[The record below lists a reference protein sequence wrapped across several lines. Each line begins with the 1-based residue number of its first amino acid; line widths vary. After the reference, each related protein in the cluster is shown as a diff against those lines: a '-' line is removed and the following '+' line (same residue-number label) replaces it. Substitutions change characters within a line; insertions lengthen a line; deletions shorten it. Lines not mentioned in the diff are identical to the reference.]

1 MKMLRIFAIASAVL
15 VALLVATIAVLY
27 AMFDEKAIKDELA
40 RQVEVKT
47 GRTLLIDGALALSVW
62 PDVALRIGRLTLSEG
77 DGKSQFAA
85 LDSAR
90 VAVAVLPLLSKRLE
104 ARHIEIDGLALTLI
118 KHKDGSLNISDLMAA
133 PEKPGDH
140 AAAKPASDGGANT
153 PLHIDIAGVALRNA
167 RLTWRDET
175 AGAVAQVT
183 EVADLDFTSGRLFGD
198 VATQS
203 LTLEKLAF
211 STRGKTGDELFE
223 LALDLPSLQ
232 ISADSVQG
240 KSLNLLASL
249 QGEKRKF
256 EAKLSLAGVSG
267 SLKNLRAEQ
276 FSLDLDGRQG
286 DATLKANL
294 TSPLAYEATG
304 RTLMLEKILGA
315 VDVASPA
322 LPMKQLK
329 LLLTGQLAADLSKQT
344 ATLAINTK
352 LDESNIGLTLAVNRI
367 SPLNLAFGL
376 DIDQLNV
383 DRYLPPAPAATTHPE
398 AKTGPNSGAG
408 SAQEARIDLS
418 ALKGL
423 NLQGQLKIGQLQA
436 HNLKLSK
443 LEARLSAANGTLDIA
458 PLNAALYGGRL
469 DGSLRVHAGSHQFS
483 VKQKLAGISIQ
494 PLLKDLLGKEPLE
507 GRGTLSLDLLTQG
520 ETVTALKK
528 ALSGQAALNLK
539 DGALKGVN
547 VARMLREI
555 QSGLSGKAPAA
566 AANAVEKTDFSALSA
581 SFKIAAGVAHN
592 DDLLMM
598 SPFLRLGGAGDI
610 DIGNARI
617 DYLAKVSVV
626 NTTTG
631 QEGKSLDRLKGITV
645 PLRLRGPFNEL
656 SYSLEVGSLVEEVAK
671 AQLEKNKE
679 KLKAKAVEK
688 LGDQLKGLFGR

>member
-1 MKMLRIFAIASAVL
+1 MKMLRIFAIAGGVL

-27 AMFDEKAIKDELA
+27 AMFDEKAIKDELT

-62 PDVALRIGRLTLSEG
+62 PDVALRIGRLTLSEA

-90 VAVAVLPLLSKRLE
+90 VAVAVLPLLSQRLE
-104 ARHIEIDGLALTLI
+104 ARHIEIEGLALTLI
-118 KHKDGSLNISDLMAA
+118 KHKDGSLNISDLMAG
-133 PEKPGDH
+133 PEKPGDS
-140 AAAKPASDGGANT
+140 AATKPASDGGAST
-153 PLHIDIAGVALRNA
+153 PLHIDIAGVALRHA
-167 RLTWRDET
+167 RLTWRDEA
-175 AGAVAQVT
+175 AGQVT
-183 EVADLDFTSGRLFGD
+183 ELADLDFTSGRLFGD

-203 LTLEKLAF
+203 LMLEKLAF

-232 ISADSVQG
+232 MTADSVLG

-249 QGEKRKF
+249 QGEQRQLT
-256 EAKLSLAGVSG
+256 AKLSLAGVNG
-267 SLKNLRAEQ
+267 SVKKLQAEQ

-286 DATLKANL
+286 DAAFKANL
-294 TSPLAYEATG
+294 TSPLAYEAAG
-304 RTLMLEKILGA
+304 RTLTLEKILGA
-315 VDVASPA
+315 VDVTSPA

-329 LLLTGQLAADLSKQT
+329 LLLTGEFAADLAKQT

-352 LDESNIGLTLAVNRI
+352 LDASNIGLTLAVNRF

-376 DIDQLNV
+376 DIDQFNV
-383 DRYLPPAPAATTHPE
+383 DRYLPPAPAATSHPE
-398 AKTGPNSGAG
+398 AKTGPGKG
-408 SAQEARIDLS
+408 SAPEAKIDLT

-423 NLQGQLKIGQLQA
+423 NLRGDVKIGQLQA
-436 HNLKLSK
+436 RHLKLSK
-443 LEARLSAANGTLDIA
+443 LEARLAAANGTLDIA

-469 DGSLRVHAGSHQFS
+469 DGSLRVNAGSHQFT
-483 VKQKLAGISIQ
+483 VKQKFAGISIQ

-507 GRGTLSLDLLTQG
+507 GRGTLSLDLLTRG

-539 DGALKGVN
+539 DGAVKGVN
-547 VARMLREI
+547 VARMLREVE
-555 QSGLSGKAPAA
+555 SGLAGKAPTAA
-566 AANAVEKTDFSALSA
+566 ASSVEKTDFSALSA

-592 DDLLMM
+592 DDLQMM
-598 SPFLRLGGAGDI
+598 SPFLRLGGTGDI
-610 DIGNARI
+610 DIGNERI

-626 NTTTG
+626 NTATG

-645 PLRLRGPFNEL
+645 PLRLRGPFNQL
-656 SYSLEVGSLVEEVAK
+656 SYSLEVGSLVEEAAK

>member
-1 MKMLRIFAIASAVL
+1 MKMLRIFATAGGVL
-15 VALLVATIAVLY
+15 VALLVATIVVLY
-27 AMFDEKAIKDELA
+27 AMFDEKAIKDELT

-47 GRTLLIDGALALSVW
+47 GRTLQIDGALALSVW
-62 PDVALRIGRLTLSEG
+62 PDVALRTGRLTLSEA

-90 VAVAVLPLLSKRLE
+90 VAVAVLPLLSQRLE

-118 KHKDGSLNISDLMAA
+118 KHKDGSLNISDLLAA
-133 PEKPGDH
+133 PEKPGAS
-140 AAAKPASDGGANT
+140 AAAKPASEGGAST
-153 PLHIDIAGVALRNA
+153 PLHIDIAGVALRHA
-167 RLTWRDET
+167 RLIWRDE
-175 AGAVAQVT
+175 AADQVT
-183 EVADLDFTSGRLFGD
+183 ELADLDFTSGRLFGD

-211 STRGKTGDELFE
+211 STRGKTGDALFE
-223 LALDLPSLQ
+223 LSFDLPSLQ
-232 ISADSVQG
+232 MTADSVLG

-249 QGEKRKF
+249 QGEQRQLT
-256 EAKLSLAGVSG
+256 AKLTLAGVNG
-267 SLKNLRAEQ
+267 SRKNLQAEQ

-286 DATLKANL
+286 DAAFKANL
-294 TSPLAYEATG
+294 TSPLAYEVAG
-304 RTLMLEKILGA
+304 RTLTLEKILGA
-315 VDVASPA
+315 VDVTSPA

-329 LLLTGQLAADLSKQT
+329 LLLTGELAADLSKQT

-352 LDESNIGLTLAVNRI
+352 LDASNIGLTLAVNQI
-367 SPLNLAFGL
+367 SPLKLAFGL

-383 DRYLPPAPAATTHPE
+383 DRYLPPAPAATPHAE
-398 AKTGPNSGAG
+398 AKTGSGTGG
-408 SAQEARIDLS
+408 SAPEAKIDLA

-423 NLQGQLKIGQLQA
+423 NLRGNVKIGQLQA
-436 HNLKLSK
+436 RNLKLSQ
-443 LEARLSAANGTLDIA
+443 LEARLAAANGTLDIA

-469 DGSLRVHAGSHQFS
+469 DGSLRINAGSHQFA
-483 VKQKLAGISIQ
+483 VKQKFAGISIQ

-507 GRGTLSLDLLTQG
+507 GRGTLSFDLLTRG

-539 DGALKGVN
+539 DGAVKGVN
-547 VARMLREI
+547 IAGMLRGV
-555 QSGLSGKAPAA
+555 QSGLSGKAPTAA
-566 AANAVEKTDFSALSA
+566 SSVEKTDFSALSA
-581 SFKIAAGVAHN
+581 TFKIAAGVAHN
-592 DDLLMM
+592 DDLQMM
-598 SPFLRLGGAGDI
+598 SPFLRLGGTGDI
-610 DIGNARI
+610 DIGNERI

-626 NTTTG
+626 NTATG

-645 PLRLRGPFNEL
+645 PLRLRGPFNQL
-656 SYSLEVGSLVEEVAK
+656 SYSLEVGSLVEEAAK

>member
-1 MKMLRIFAIASAVL
+1 
-15 VALLVATIAVLY
+15 
-27 AMFDEKAIKDELA
+27 
-40 RQVEVKT
+40 
-47 GRTLLIDGALALSVW
+47 
-62 PDVALRIGRLTLSEG
+62 
-77 DGKSQFAA
+77 
-85 LDSAR
+85 
-90 VAVAVLPLLSKRLE
+90 
-104 ARHIEIDGLALTLI
+104 
-118 KHKDGSLNISDLMAA
+118 
-133 PEKPGDH
+133 
-140 AAAKPASDGGANT
+140 
-153 PLHIDIAGVALRNA
+153 
-167 RLTWRDET
+167 
-175 AGAVAQVT
+175 
-183 EVADLDFTSGRLFGD
+183 
-198 VATQS
+198 
-203 LTLEKLAF
+203 
-211 STRGKTGDELFE
+211 
-223 LALDLPSLQ
+223 
-232 ISADSVQG
+232 
-240 KSLNLLASL
+240 
-249 QGEKRKF
+249 
-256 EAKLSLAGVSG
+256 
-267 SLKNLRAEQ
+267 
-276 FSLDLDGRQG
+276 
-286 DATLKANL
+286 
-294 TSPLAYEATG
+294 
-304 RTLMLEKILGA
+304 KILGA

-656 SYSLEVGSLVEEVAK
+656 SYSLEVGSRVEEVAK

-679 KLKAKAVEK
+679 KL
-688 LGDQLKGLFGR
+688 